1 MQVER
6 PGLVR
11 RRLPVQILAMTL
23 SRRGFLVASAAAV
36 GGLERRAGRAGAPAP
51 EVSRLAAQRTPRP
64 SEPWLDI
71 DAAALR
77 HNVSTIA
84 RLSGGKPVLVVAK
97 NNAYGLGLAE
107 VGPVFDRS
115 PTVMGLAV
123 VRTDEAFA
131 LRDAGVKKPVLLMAG
146 VTASE
151 LDDLVARDV
160 HVTPLDAA
168 LIPELSR
175 VARRRGRPAGIHLY
189 VDTGMHRMGVPLA
202 RVPDVLAALASDRTV
217 RVHGVFTELT
227 EDIEFNR
234 AQAGRLRAVAD
245 DARRRGVTV
254 APLHAASS
262 HAVWHI
268 PDAHLD
274 AVRPGLAVYGGYVSA
289 DARRQG
295 ELRAAYRLMA
305 PVVRVERLEAGEGV
319 SYHRRWIAK
328 APTWIATLPIGHVDG
343 YPSGSV
349 KGGEVLIGGR
359 RYPVIGTVS
368 ASHTVIAL
376 GAEQVVKPGEVATLV
391 GPDDPAIHPNE
402 VASRAGWSEYNMF
415 MHLNPL
421 LARAVRNDDR

>member
-1 MQVER
+1 M
-6 PGLVR
+6 P
-11 RRLPVQILAMTL
+11 L
-23 SRRGFLVASAAAV
+23 SRRGFLAASAAAV
-36 GGLERRAGRAGAPAP
+36 GGLEARAARDGAPGPELSRPAAP
-51 EVSRLAAQRTPRP
+51 RTPRP

-107 VGPVFDRS
+107 VGRVFDRS

-131 LRDAGVKKPVLLMAG
+131 LRDAGVRKPVLLMAG

-151 LDDLVARDV
+151 LDDLIARDV
-160 HVTPLDAA
+160 HMTPLDAA

-175 VARRRGRPAGIHLY
+175 AARRRGRPVGIHLY

-202 RVPDVLAALASDRTV
+202 RVPDAISALASDRTV

-227 EDIEFNR
+227 EDVEFDR
-234 AQAGRLRAVAD
+234 AQAGRLRTVAD

-254 APLHAASS
+254 GPLHAASS

-289 DARRQG
+289 DARKQG

-319 SYHRRWIAK
+319 SYHRRWTANE
-328 APTWIATLPIGHVDG
+328 PTWIATLPVGHVDG

-368 ASHTVIAL
+368 ASHTVVAL
-376 GAEQVVKPGEVATLV
+376 GSEPTAKVGDVATLV
-391 GPDDPAIHPNE
+391 GPDDPAVHPNE
-402 VASRAGWSEYNMF
+402 VAARAGWSEYNMF

-421 LARAVRNDDR
+421 LARVVRNDDR

>member
-1 MQVER
+1 
-6 PGLVR
+6 
-11 RRLPVQILAMTL
+11 VQILVMTL
-23 SRRGFLVASAAAV
+23 SRRGFLAASAAVV
-36 GGLERRAGRAGAPAP
+36 GGLEARAARDVSVAPGASQPGTP
-51 EVSRLAAQRTPRP
+51 GTPRP
-64 SEPWLDI
+64 SEPWLEI
-71 DAAALR
+71 DATALR
-77 HNVSTIA
+77 HNVATIA
-84 RLSGGKPVLVVAK
+84 RLSDGKPVLVVAK

-107 VGPVFDRS
+107 VGPVFDGVRG
-115 PTVMGLAV
+115 VIGIAV

-131 LRDAGVKKPVLLMAG
+131 LRDAGVKKPVLLMGG

-160 HVTPLDAA
+160 HVTPLDGA

-189 VDTGMHRMGVPLA
+189 VDTGMHRMGVSLA
-202 RVPDVLAALASDRTV
+202 RVPDVLAALASDRAV

-227 EDIEFNR
+227 EDIEFDR
-234 AQAGRLRAVAD
+234 AQAGRLRTVAD
-245 DARRRGVTV
+245 DARRRGVSV
-254 APLHAASS
+254 GPLHAASS

-289 DARRQG
+289 DARKQG

-305 PVVRVERLEAGEGV
+305 PVVRVERLDAGEGV
-319 SYHRRWIAK
+319 SYHRRWVAK
-328 APTWIATLPIGHVDG
+328 EPTWIATLPVGHVDG

-368 ASHTVIAL
+368 ASHTVVAL
-376 GAEQVVKPGEVATLV
+376 GSEQTAKPGDVATLV
-391 GPDDPAIHPNE
+391 GPDDPAVHPNE
-402 VASRAGWSEYNMF
+402 VAVRAGWSEYNMF

-421 LARAVRNDDR
+421 LPRVVRNDR